1 MIISDLKRRR
11 QRLLR
16 LRVGARDGRRDRSS
30 DGGEAAAAG
39 GASRPQDRATQK
51 RAAHVEKRA
60 PKTQVKTRVRRRL
73 EVGLFLMETRHRR
86 EPGHVV
92 TTSSQVLSEKKSI
105 SRSDPN
111 VKIVLRLS
119 KVVRHTPI
127 LDSAPTKTR
136 RSRSERAH

>member
-16 LRVGARDGRRDRSS
+16 LRVGARDGRHDRSS

-60 PKTQVKTRVRRRL
+60 PKTREINSRAARL
-73 EVGLFLMETRHRR
+73 EVGLFLMLKRHRG
-86 EPGHVV
+86 EPGHMV

-111 VKIVLRLS
+111 VKIV
-119 KVVRHTPI
+119 K
-127 LDSAPTKTR
+127 LD
-136 RSRSERAH
+136 

>member
-1 MIISDLKRRR
+1 M
-11 QRLLR
+11 
-16 LRVGARDGRRDRSS
+16 
-30 DGGEAAAAG
+30 
-39 GASRPQDRATQK
+39 
-51 RAAHVEKRA
+51 
-60 PKTQVKTRVRRRL
+60 
-73 EVGLFLMETRHRR
+73 
-86 EPGHVV
+86 V

-127 LDSAPTKTR
+127 FDSAPTKTR

>member
-51 RAAHVEKRA
+51 RAAHGKASTKKQE
-60 PKTQVKTRVRRRL
+60 KTRVRHRL

-105 SRSDPN
+105 SRSL
-111 VKIVLRLS
+111 I
-119 KVVRHTPI
+119 
-127 LDSAPTKTR
+127 PT
-136 RSRSERAH
+136 